1 MAQWI
6 GGDRLLALVKRVLL
20 VAKSPVFLDF
30 AANFAALSHLQ
41 RAALG
46 PMRAGYALPVAAPAT
61 RHPPSPGG
69 ASPGFR
75 ARLLVSVL
83 SLA

>member
-6 GGDRLLALVKRVLL
+6 GGDRLMALVKRVLL

-46 PMRAGYALPVAAPAT
+46 PMRAGYALPFAPPAP
-61 RHPPSPGG
+61 RPPPSPVG
-69 ASPGFR
+69 ASTGFQE
-75 ARLLVSVL
+75 RLLF
-83 SLA
+83 